1 MNKRFLSAILI
12 VCIIFS
18 ASFLAAQKRQVMLDR
33 VVAIVGSSA
42 ILYSDVTMFAQQ
54 IVNERRS
61 QGYTSDRDPMN
72 ESLEALMKQ
81 KLLFNQSQIDSIEF
95 GTVDDMVSEQIDAM
109 IAEAGSVSKLEE
121 QQHMKI
127 FNLRQLLRTRIS
139 EQKGAGAMQNHV
151 ISDVTI
157 TPGEVEIYYK
167 GLKEEEIPLV
177 PEQYIYAQIVR
188 YPSSQAEAKLRTKER
203 LLEMRERIISGKS
216 TIDLLARTYSDDP
229 GTAMR
234 GGLMSSST
242 NELTPPFA
250 DALAELKPGQVSEV
264 VETEFGFHIIHL
276 QEEPKNNIYTFRH
289 ILLKPDYTVEELV
302 EPIEFLDSIN
312 RLIRSDSLKFEDA
325 AALHSHDT
333 YSQKN
338 GGLVTNHDVLTK
350 YPQLSNVKFSA
361 TKFKKD
367 DFGGQ
372 GGKSLAD
379 YYALSKLKVGEI
391 SNAFSSEDLNGNEL
405 ARIVKLLEVIPTH
418 SATLAEDYLTIE
430 EKALNDKKLKVF
442 NKWLEEKIDQHY
454 VYVDPE
460 FRNGEFEFK
469 NWIK

>member
-1 MNKRFLSAILI
+1 
-12 VCIIFS
+12 
-18 ASFLAAQKRQVMLDR
+18 
-33 VVAIVGSSA
+33 
-42 ILYSDVTMFAQQ
+42 
-54 IVNERRS
+54 
-61 QGYTSDRDPMN
+61 
-72 ESLEALMKQ
+72 
-81 KLLFNQSQIDSIEF
+81 
-95 GTVDDMVSEQIDAM
+95 
-109 IAEAGSVSKLEE
+109 
-121 QQHMKI
+121 
-127 FNLRQLLRTRIS
+127 
-139 EQKGAGAMQNHV
+139 
-151 ISDVTI
+151 
-157 TPGEVEIYYK
+157 
-167 GLKEEEIPLV
+167 
-177 PEQYIYAQIVR
+177 
-188 YPSSQAEAKLRTKER
+188 
-203 LLEMRERIISGKS
+203 
-216 TIDLLARTYSDDP
+216 
-229 GTAMR
+229 
-234 GGLMSSST
+234 MSSST

-264 VETEFGFHIIHL
+264 VETEFGFHIIQL

-418 SATLAEDYLTIE
+418 SATLADDYLTIE

>member
-1 MNKRFLSAILI
+1 
-12 VCIIFS
+12 
-18 ASFLAAQKRQVMLDR
+18 
-33 VVAIVGSSA
+33 
-42 ILYSDVTMFAQQ
+42 
-54 IVNERRS
+54 
-61 QGYTSDRDPMN
+61 
-72 ESLEALMKQ
+72 
-81 KLLFNQSQIDSIEF
+81 
-95 GTVDDMVSEQIDAM
+95 M

-264 VETEFGFHIIHL
+264 VETEFGFHIIQL
-276 QEEPKNNIYTFRH
+276 QEKPKNNIYTFRH

-418 SATLAEDYLTIE
+418 SATLTDDYLTIE

>member
-264 VETEFGFHIIHL
+264 VETEFGFHIIQL
-276 QEEPKNNIYTFRH
+276 QEKPKNNIYTFRH

-418 SATLAEDYLTIE
+418 SATLTDDYLTIE

>member
-167 GLKEEEIPLV
+167 GLKEEDIPLV

-264 VETEFGFHIIHL
+264 VETEFGFHIIQL